1 MIYFFHIDFK
11 VCFNAFC
18 VCVCVCVF
26 VCFLAAFLDVTL
38 MLGAYRSTRARN
50 VSRMLVRFFW
60 FAGLSAAILL
70 LYIKMLQEEARSPSA
85 NKWFRAFYWVL
96 GIYAGFQLFL
106 ALVLR
111 VPLFRMQL
119 DRCSNLYI
127 VQFVKWVHQVKRK
140 KYTHT
145 HTDTHCKSPYYFLCN
160 LLIVSS

>member
-1 MIYFFHIDFK
+1 VFQCIL
-11 VCFNAFC
+11 C
-18 VCVCVCVF
+18 VCVCVCLF

-50 VSRMLVRFFW
+50 VSRMLIRFFW
-60 FAGLSAAILL
+60 FASLSAAILL
-70 LYIKMLQEEARSPSA
+70 LYIKTLQEEARSPSS

-140 KYTHT
+140 NTHT
-145 HTDTHCKSPYYFLCN
+145 HTHTLTLN
-160 LLIVSS
+160 LPTIFCATC